1 MSYGYS
7 QRVVEANKRAP
18 RNLLGVALGRLCID
32 RNVPVAEVAETI
44 GVSRETVYN
53 WFCGIYEPHPD
64 LQETVNE
71 TIDRIRNLAKR
82 K

>member
-7 QRVVEANKRAP
+7 QRVVEANRRAP
-18 RNLLGVALGRLCID
+18 KNLLGVALGRLCID
-32 RNVPVAEVAETI
+32 RNVPVAEVAEAI

-53 WFCGIYEPHPD
+53 WFCGIHEPHPD
-64 LQETVNE
+64 LQETVNKA
-71 TIDRIRNLAKR
+71 IGRIRALAKR